1 MIDIYYKSAE
11 LIYKKLLI
19 FLAIA
24 GGSWIYAIKAD
35 EFDIFAIV
43 EWIAF
48 VLSTIGIIINLAK
61 YGKFQNKLEELENDS
76 K

>member
-24 GGSWIYAIKAD
+24 GGSWIYIVDKNSL
-35 EFDIFAIV
+35 DIVSYSAFV
-43 EWIAF
+43 VF
-48 VLSTIGIIINLAK
+48 VLSGIGIIINLAK
-61 YGKFQNKLEELENDS
+61 YGKFQKKLEEIENDT

>member
-24 GGSWIYAIKAD
+24 GGSWIYAIKANQ
-35 EFDIFAIV
+35 FDILAIV

-48 VLSTIGIIINLAK
+48 VLSTIGVIINLAK
-61 YGKFQNKLEELENDS
+61 YGKFQNKLEELKNDG

>member
-24 GGSWIYAIKAD
+24 GGSLVYVVDKD
-35 EFDIFAIV
+35 SLDIV
-43 EWIAF
+43 SYSAF
-48 VLSTIGIIINLAK
+48 VVFVLASIGIIINLAK
-61 YGKFQNKLEELENDS
+61 YGKFQKKLEEIENDT

>member
-24 GGSWIYAIKAD
+24 GGSWIYIVDKNSL
-35 EFDIFAIV
+35 DIVSYSAFV
-43 EWIAF
+43 VF
-48 VLSTIGIIINLAK
+48 VLSGIGIIINLAK
-61 YGKFQNKLEELENDS
+61 YGKFQKKSEEIENDT